1 MELPSVGP
9 QRNGRRALLAVAATA
24 AAASL
29 LRAGSMKGSRCA
41 LRGFAVPAIR
51 VPTTAGRVTVV
62 GRLSEPLLSANWAHQ
77 VHPAVVRA
85 ASMQA
90 TAVEFRHGMGEAAA
104 ALITGG
110 MQVALVPCLGDNY
123 APLLHD
129 KSTGATATVDT
140 PDAGPILA
148 ALEARGWSL
157 THVLN
162 THHHYDHT
170 GGNEELKRRTGC
182 QIIGPANEADRI
194 PGLDVAVADGDRISV
209 GSFEAKVLDVGGH
222 TAGHIAYHFPGQ
234 SAAFVGDALFVLG
247 CGRIFE
253 GTPAQMWGSLQK
265 IRDLPDDTV
274 VYCAHEYTESNARFA
289 KHLGGV
295 PGLADRLA
303 AIADLRSSGKATVP
317 TLLGHEKATNPF
329 LRADT
334 DAIREAVGLAA
345 GTPAVQVFAEV
356 RGMKD
361 RF

>member
-1 MELPSVGP
+1 ME
-9 QRNGRRALLAVAATA
+9 ATA
-24 AAASL
+24 
-29 LRAGSMKGSRCA
+29 
-41 LRGFAVPAIR
+41 ID
-51 VPTTAGRVTVV
+51 
-62 GRLSEPLLSANWAHQ
+62 
-77 VHPAVVRA
+77 
-85 ASMQA
+85 
-90 TAVEFRHGMGEAAA
+90 FRHGLGEAAA
-104 ALITGG
+104 ALTTGG
-110 MQVALVPCLGDNY
+110 IEVALVPCLGDNY

-162 THHHYDHT
+162 THHHHDHT

-182 QIIGPANEADRI
+182 QIIGPASEAARI
-194 PGLDVAVADGDRISV
+194 PGLDVAVADGDQISV
-209 GSFEAKVLDVGGH
+209 GSFDAKVLDVGGH

-253 GTPAQMWGSLQK
+253 GTPAQMWASLQK
-265 IRDLPDDTV
+265 IRNLPDDTV

-295 PGLADRLA
+295 PGLGDRLD
-303 AIADLRSSGKATVP
+303 AIEALRRNGKATVP
-317 TLLGHEKATNPF
+317 TILGHEKATNPF

-334 DAIREAVGLAA
+334 DAIREATGLAA
-345 GTPAVQVFAEV
+345 GTPAVQVFAKV